1 MKAKTEVVKIN
12 TFTFNQEELDR
23 RTNRAVEN
31 FKASLHALDLI
42 QLPFALAIDA
52 VIEATKNGRT
62 LSTYRKPQIHGSLCY
77 IYFQKENIE
86 HLLDEVKENEKE
98 KYFIELEA
106 EKQRNIDLLASQLFE
121 QEKAKKE
128 KAEREREQKARDQ
141 AKRDAIEYFNSL
153 ENQQ

>member
-1 MKAKTEVVKIN
+1 MKEVVKIN
-12 TFTFNQEELDR
+12 TFTFDQQELDR

-52 VIEATKNGRT
+52 VIEATKNGRV

-77 IYFQKENIE
+77 IYLQKENIE
-86 HLLDEVKENEKE
+86 HLLEEVKEKEKE
-98 KYFIELEA
+98 KYLAELEA

-128 KAEREREQKARDQ
+128 RAEREREQKLKEA
-141 AKRDAIEYFNSL
+141 AMKDALEYFATL
-153 ENQQ
+153 EAKQ

>member
-1 MKAKTEVVKIN
+1 MKEVVKIN

-52 VIEATKNGRT
+52 VIEATQNGRV
-62 LSTYRKPQIHGSLCY
+62 LSTYRKPQLHGSICY

-86 HLLDEVKENEKE
+86 HLLDEVAEQEKA
-98 KYFIELEA
+98 KYLEELEA

-121 QEKAKKE
+121 QEKAKKI
-128 KAEREREQKARDQ
+128 KAEQEKEQKAREQ
-141 AKRDAIEYFNSL
+141 AKRDAIEYFATL
-153 ENQQ
+153 EAK

>member
-1 MKAKTEVVKIN
+1 MKTNVVKLN

-52 VIEATKNGRT
+52 VIEATKNGRK
-62 LSTYRKPQIHGSLCY
+62 LSTYRKPQIHGSICY

-86 HLLDEVKENEKE
+86 HLLEEVKEKEKE
-98 KYFIELEA
+98 KYLAELDA
-106 EKQRNIDLLASQLFE
+106 EKERNLDLLAEQLYQ
-121 QEKAKKE
+121 QEKAKKL
-128 KAEREREQKARDQ
+128 KAEQEKEQKARDQ
-141 AKRDAIEYFNSL
+141 AKRDAIEYFQSL
-153 ENQQ
+153 EAQ

>member
-1 MKAKTEVVKIN
+1 MKEVVKIN

-77 IYFQKENIE
+77 IYLQKENIE
-86 HLLDEVKENEKE
+86 HLLEEVAQQEKE
-98 KYFIELEA
+98 KYLAELEA
-106 EKQRNIDLLASQLFE
+106 EKHRNVQLLAEQLYQ
-121 QEKAKKE
+121 QEKSKKE
-128 KAEREREQKARDQ
+128 KAEQEKEQKLKEA
-141 AKRDAIEYFNSL
+141 AMKDAIEYFATL
-153 ENQQ
+153 EAK

>member
-1 MKAKTEVVKIN
+1 MKTNVVKLN

-23 RTNRAVEN
+23 RTNRAIEN

-52 VIEATKNGRT
+52 VIEATKNGRV

-77 IYFQKENIE
+77 IYLQKENIE
-86 HLLDEVKENEKE
+86 HLLNEVAEKEKE
-98 KYFIELEA
+98 KYLAELEA

-121 QEKAKKE
+121 QEKAKKL
-128 KAEREREQKARDQ
+128 KAEQEKEQKAREQ
-141 AKRDAIEYFNSL
+141 AKRDALEYFQSL
-153 ENQQ
+153 EAQ